1 MVKLSKVDRV
11 QDVGVNKHYKKKSGF
26 FNKPDF
32 LALAIGSFKFNFVYG
47 KKSEAPNFLS
57 PHSPLLSPLI
67 STTFFLLSLTGTR
80 VDAQTTTILEEQ
92 FRDNTSFG
100 WTAGAGLNSPKA
112 CLTAGNVITPTT
124 GDSIPPCNPN
134 APIDPLEPLPQGALR
149 LTSNA
154 TNQSAFVFYNFP
166 IPATNGL
173 VIEFNYFSYG
183 GTGADGLTFFLF
195 DGDTINPDP
204 GAFGGSLGYAQRID
218 NLGNPVPGLK
228 AGYLG
233 VGLDEFGNFAND
245 GETRGTGCNP
255 RSPYGTTT
263 ATKRR
268 DAVTIRGSSLS
279 PTDRNQG
286 YCYLADSGP
295 LSQGI
300 DVPNAGNRDPAAR
313 SVRIVLTPDF
323 KVSVFID
330 FTGTRNYPAQPSIGP
345 VDLTQAPGQRTP
357 PTTFK
362 FGYASSTGGSTN
374 FHEIRNLL
382 ISTINPTPLPDIT
395 VAKRSNTPTFVAGE
409 IGEYTLTVT
418 NLGPG
423 PTYGPVTLTDTL
435 PDGFTF
441 EGFQG
446 AGWSCVVDPR
456 TPRIVTCDY
465 VGNGLSLDPS
475 TDPPLAPGESQSVV
489 IKVRVPKTPGVDAVN
504 QANVFTRPERP
515 DALGNNSTENTT
527 PITDIVVST
536 KGATIIDTNNNGAA
550 DPGEGI
556 SYSINITNVSSAP
569 VTNAIFSDQIPEGTT
584 YIPGTTKL
592 NGDLLPDAPGNIM
605 PFSGNGAP
613 VNSIG
618 TSTGIIGPLL
628 SANVEFQVRINNP
641 PGVTQI
647 ANQGSIFGSPI
658 ISQPVLTNP
667 PPPPPP
673 PPPIPPPPPLPPPP
687 PGPTIVPIGASTPR
701 LRLIKEITQVIRG
714 GSLLPGIDFSNP
726 VTDPSEAI
734 IFRNSFATAGIPF
747 QGVATLG
754 NQTVLESG
762 DEIDYTIYF
771 LSDGA
776 EALKNVKICDA
787 IPDGTT
793 FIPDSFGLGSGILLN
808 LGGKETTQTNENFF
822 SPLTP
827 VSAPCT
833 NLNNPNGSVLLKLGD
848 IPNTVPNNAGFVRF
862 RVRVN

>member
-1 MVKLSKVDRV
+1 MDRAK
-11 QDVGVNKHYKKKSGF
+11 QVGVNKHHKQKSGF
-26 FNKPDF
+26 FKKPDF
-32 LALAIGSFKFNFVYG
+32 LALGNFKCNFVYDIAVAKALRTIG
-47 KKSEAPNFLS
+47 SSPLLKFASLESPNRCGGCYKRSKEPNFLS
-57 PHSPLLSPLI
+57 PHTSHLLPLV
-67 STTFFLLSLTGTR
+67 STTFFLLTLTGAR
-80 VDAQTTTILEEQ
+80 VNAQTTTILEEQ

-112 CLTAGNVITPTT
+112 CLTAGNPITPTT
-124 GDSIPPCNPN
+124 GDSVPPCSPN
-134 APIDPLEPLPQGALR
+134 APLDPLEPVPQGALR

-154 TNQSAFVFYNFP
+154 KNQSAFVFYNFP

-195 DGDTINPDP
+195 DGDTVNPDP

-255 RSPYGTTT
+255 SSPYGTSTT
-263 ATKRR
+263 IRR
-268 DAVTIRGSSLS
+268 SDSVTIRGSSLTPS
-279 PTDRNQG
+279 DRNQG

-300 DVPNAGNRDPAAR
+300 DVPNASNRDPAAR

-330 FTGTRNYPAQPSIGP
+330 FTGTRNFPAQPSIPP
-345 VDLTQAPGQRTP
+345 VNLLQPGQRTP
-357 PTTFK
+357 PATFK

-374 FHEIRNLL
+374 FHEVRNLL

-395 VAKRSNTPTFVAGE
+395 VAKQSNTPTFVAGE

-446 AGWSCVVDPR
+446 VGWSCLVDPR

-465 VGNGLSLDPS
+465 VGNGLSVDPS
-475 TDPPLAPGESQSVV
+475 TDPPLAPGENQSVV
-489 IKVRVPKTPGVDAVN
+489 VKVRVPKTPGVNAVN
-504 QANVFTRPERP
+504 TATVFTRPERP
-515 DALGNNSTENTT
+515 DALGNNSTQNTT

-536 KGATIIDTNNNGAA
+536 KGATVIDTDNNGAA
-550 DPGEGI
+550 DPGEAI
-556 SYSINITNVSSAP
+556 SYSIKITNVSSAP
-569 VTNAIFSDQIPEGTT
+569 LTNAIFSDPIPEGTT
-584 YIPGTTKL
+584 YIPGSTKL

-618 TSTGIIGPLL
+618 TPTGIIGPLL

-641 PGVTQI
+641 PGVTQV
-647 ANQGSIFGSPI
+647 ANQGSIFGSQI
-658 ISQPVLTNP
+658 ISQPVKTNP
-667 PPPPPP
+667 
-673 PPPIPPPPPLPPPP
+673 
-687 PGPTIVPIGASTPR
+687 
-701 LRLIKEITQVIRG
+701 
-714 GSLLPGIDFSNP
+714 
-726 VTDPSEAI
+726 
-734 IFRNSFATAGIPF
+734 
-747 QGVATLG
+747 
-754 NQTVLESG
+754 
-762 DEIDYTIYF
+762 
-771 LSDGA
+771 
-776 EALKNVKICDA
+776 
-787 IPDGTT
+787 
-793 FIPDSFGLGSGILLN
+793 
-808 LGGKETTQTNENFF
+808 
-822 SPLTP
+822 
-827 VSAPCT
+827 
-833 NLNNPNGSVLLKLGD
+833 
-848 IPNTVPNNAGFVRF
+848 
-862 RVRVN
+862 